1 MVTGRIAVTVLAV
14 VALVAGIVLLERPRA
29 GLQITHL
36 AAGQTP
42 VTVMQQPGAD
52 GPLVVIA
59 HGFAGSRQLM
69 EAWQL
74 TLAQAGYVTASFDFE
89 GHGRNPVPMS
99 GT

>member
-1 MVTGRIAVTVLAV
+1 VTARIAVTVSGV

-29 GLQITHL
+29 GLEITHL
-36 AAGQTP
+36 RAGQTP

-69 EAWQL
+69 AAWQL
-74 TLAQAGYVTASFDFE
+74 TWRRRA
-89 GHGRNPVPMS
+89 MS
-99 GT
+99 RRVSISKAMAVIRCRCRGT